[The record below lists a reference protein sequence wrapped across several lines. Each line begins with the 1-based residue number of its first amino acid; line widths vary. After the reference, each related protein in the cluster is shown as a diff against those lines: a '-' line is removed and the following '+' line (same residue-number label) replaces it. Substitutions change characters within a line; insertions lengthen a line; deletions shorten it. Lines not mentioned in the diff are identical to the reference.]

1 MRLDTEKH
9 SKAYLRDTLVKLQA
23 MQKCDNKALQ
33 ICVQEPL
40 LLHFYTAPAV
50 HEDEA
55 KRNPNGAWL
64 EGKYALPAAFY
75 FRLIRRQP
83 SMRMK
88 RSGIRMEHGWR
99 ENMHSQ
105 LLFILDLY
113 GASRP

>member
-9 SKAYLRDTLVKLQA
+9 SRAYLRDTLVKLQA

-33 ICVQEPL
+33 ICLQEPL

-64 EGKYALPAAFY
+64 EGIYERYITDPG
-75 FRLIRRQP
+75 RIREKITAR
-83 SMRMK
+83 
-88 RSGIRMEHGWR
+88 
-99 ENMHSQ
+99 
-105 LLFILDLY
+105 
-113 GASRP
+113 

>member
-1 MRLDTEKH
+1 MVRH

-33 ICVQEPL
+33 ICLQEPL

-64 EGKYALPAAFY
+64 EGIFERTCGIFL
-75 FRLIRRQP
+75 RQ
-83 SMRMK
+83 K
-88 RSGIRMEHGWR
+88 DTIEG
-99 ENMHSQ
+99 
-105 LLFILDLY
+105 
-113 GASRP
+113 